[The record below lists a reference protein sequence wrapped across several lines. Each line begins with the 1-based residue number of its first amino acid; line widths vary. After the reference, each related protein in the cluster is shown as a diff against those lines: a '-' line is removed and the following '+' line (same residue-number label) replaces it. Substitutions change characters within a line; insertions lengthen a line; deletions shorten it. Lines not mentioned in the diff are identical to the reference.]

1 MMNPPEQVTP
11 LLAQPTPP
19 PRSGFCATC
28 GEQTVFVFL
37 GEQRWPAAVAA
48 ATGVSPVVHLWTCQA
63 CQTTLVETFPQ

>member
-1 MMNPPEQVTP
+1 MMNSPESVTSS
-11 LLAQPTPP
+11 LTQPALP

-28 GEQTVFVFL
+28 GEETVFVFL

-48 ATGVSPVVHLWTCQA
+48 SAGVSPVVHLWTCQA